1 MLTLAILVALG
12 QAEVDDVYVV
22 AARIS
27 TTDQEIVRLDVPV
40 DDSLLMELLDSLDK
54 LYSNH
59 EHSLKVEVALA

>member
-27 TTDQEIVRLDVPV
+27 TTDQEIVRLDVPM
-40 DDSLLMELLDSLDK
+40 DDSFLMDLLDSLDK
-54 LYSNH
+54 LCSNH
-59 EHSLKVEVALA
+59 EDSLKVEVALA